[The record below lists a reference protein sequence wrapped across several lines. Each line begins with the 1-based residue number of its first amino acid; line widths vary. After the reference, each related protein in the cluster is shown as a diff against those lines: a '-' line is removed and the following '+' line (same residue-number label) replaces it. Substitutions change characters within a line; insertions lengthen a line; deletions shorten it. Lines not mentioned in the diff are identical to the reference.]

1 MMRALLAASLLAAAA
16 ATPGA
21 ALWSTLTPSWV
32 LGSPAVGSDGTV
44 YATSESGVCTAFD
57 GTSGVPLWSFQSGF
71 SSLAGPVVVN
81 QAGLVLFV
89 SGDGNVYALSTT
101 GGGSLLWKTSL
112 LPSPGPGD
120 APIVASPV
128 LSPDGSLAYVGTATR
143 SGAAAKLFALVV
155 QNGTVAWS
163 VTLPPGSVVGKPAV
177 SPTTGAVFVGL
188 STGTVVALNTTGG
201 RIWLHEAG
209 AGVTGPV
216 AFGASTVLV
225 GTTGGTGVVAI
236 FALSGA
242 PIWSYVGP
250 AASDPT
256 LTPFVTFSSDGGA
269 GGTGA
274 GIAYASMGNTVA
286 ALFTA
291 ANGGKL
297 AWPSA
302 WTAPAQVLTA
312 PAVSAGRVYVGCDD
326 GCLYALNGTVGTP
339 LWSSCTGGM
348 VRSSPT
354 VGPGFVAAGSLD
366 QRVWAW
372 ALE

>member
-1 MMRALLAASLLAAAA
+1 MRALLAASLLAAAA
-16 ATPGA
+16 AVPGA
-21 ALWSTLTPSWV
+21 PVWSTLTPSWV
-32 LGSPAVGSDGTV
+32 LGKTAVGQDGTV
-44 YATSESGVCTAFD
+44 YATSESGVLTALD
-57 GTSGVPLWSFQSGF
+57 AATGDPLWAFQSGF
-71 SSLAGPVVVN
+71 SALAGPVVVA

-89 SGDGNVYALSTT
+89 SGDGNVYALSIPSGT
-101 GGGSLLWKTSL
+101 LLWKTPV

-120 APIVASPV
+120 APIVASPA
-128 LSPDGSLAYVGTATR
+128 LSTDGALAYVGTATR
-143 SGAAAKLFALVV
+143 FGEAAKLFALVV

-163 VTLPPGSVVGKPAV
+163 ATLPAGSVVGTPAV
-177 SPTTGAVFVGL
+177 SPTTGVVFVGL

-201 RIWLHEAG
+201 RVWSHGAG

-216 AFGASTVLV
+216 AFGASSVLV

-250 AASDPT
+250 ASTDPT
-256 LTPFVTFSSDGGA
+256 LTPLVTFSADGGA
-269 GGTGA
+269 GGAGA
-274 GIAYASMGNTVA
+274 GIAYASMGNTVV
-286 ALFTA
+286 ALFTD
-291 ANGGKL
+291 ANGGKV

-326 GCLYALNGTVGTP
+326 GCLYALNGTVGEP

-354 VGPGFVAAGSLD
+354 VGPNFVVAGSLD